1 MIFRILRGVMLAAAA
16 FFIVTFVIY
25 FLNLDMKVV
34 AKIMP
39 IIEKHYDARHRE
51 PFGAS
56 GLVQEKCL

>member
-1 MIFRILRGVMLAAAA
+1 MLCLQQQL

-56 GLVQEKCL
+56 GLVQEKSL